1 MVLEIEY
8 IDIIGLGSGP
18 LLILVHCEEPDAN
31 SHVCRTR
38 VSVQPQIHVSLVI
51 SAFSRKKK
59 KIFLLQELSKR
70 CRKAEPKIINLSKLT
85 EFTSSSLYP

>member
-31 SHVCRTR
+31 SHVCRPR
-38 VSVQPQIHVSLVI
+38 VSVRPQIHVSLVI

-59 KIFLLQELSKR
+59 K
-70 CRKAEPKIINLSKLT
+70 NLS
-85 EFTSSSLYP
+85 PPRIV

>member
-59 KIFLLQELSKR
+59 KSFSSKNCLR
-70 CRKAEPKIINLSKLT
+70 DVEKQSQKS
-85 EFTSSSLYP
+85 